1 MNDITAMMPNRR
13 NEIRDAMIAL
23 RGEEP
28 LTRRARLIAAR
39 QHGRSGCNRLFTLR
53 GHYDKGSYVLRAK
66 GEYAN

>member
-1 MNDITAMMPNRR
+1 MNHITSMMPSRR
-13 NEIRDAMIAL
+13 NEIREAIIAL
-23 RGEEP
+23 HGEEP

-53 GHYDKGSYVLRAK
+53 GHYDKGSYVLRDK